1 MIDYFQITNTNQIKD
16 FIRIDL
22 NWKRYYLASTVTSI
36 NADNAE
42 KLFADAYYVYD
53 TVNKVIL
60 KARGMPSFDAES
72 LLNRVIS
79 LEREIAELRAKNIQQ
94 YPTYRPLEPL
104 APMMLGT
111 PSPKAVPLA
120 ASGRS
125 VIYEEK
131 KNEVEPY
138 QLPQSFD
145 SDAPYGGM
153 GSMR

>member
-1 MIDYFQITNTNQIKD
+1 MIDYFQLTNANQIKD

-22 NWKRYYLASTVTSI
+22 NGKRYYLASTVTSI

-94 YPTYRPLEPL
+94 YPTYRPMEPL
-104 APMMLGT
+104 APMLGT
-111 PSPKAVPLA
+111 PAPKAVALA
-120 ASGRS
+120 ASGHS
-125 VIYEEK
+125 VINDEK
-131 KNEVEPY
+131 KYEFEPY